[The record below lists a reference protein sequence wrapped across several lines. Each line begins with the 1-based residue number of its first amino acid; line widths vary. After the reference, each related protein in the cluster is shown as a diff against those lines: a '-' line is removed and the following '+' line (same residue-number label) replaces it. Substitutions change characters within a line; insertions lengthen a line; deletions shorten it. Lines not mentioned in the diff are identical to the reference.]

1 MNNTTRNHTTASRT
15 RQLLST
21 VRDDLRERRQVRAQ
35 QRVLQRELAT
45 YSTHTE
51 VDDLLA
57 SLSRD
62 DGVEAE
68 RMRTMLTRNIQHAQ
82 RTSIAS

>member
-1 MNNTTRNHTTASRT
+1 MNNTSRNHATSSRT
-15 RQLLST
+15 RQLIST
-21 VRDDLRERRQVRAQ
+21 VRDDLRERRQARAE

-45 YSTHTE
+45 YTTHRE
-51 VDDLLA
+51 VDDLLGA
-57 SLSRD
+57 LRSE

-68 RMRTMLTRNIQHAQ
+68 RMRSMLSRNIQHSQ